1 MHEVLSS
8 SRAAIPAVDA
18 TFITRGSSMTM
29 TKSARATV
37 VRAGKGQSVRW
48 GPAGVVRVVAASE
61 PTDESFSIVE
71 VTEPPGSAAPLHV
84 HHGEAEAFYI
94 LDGTIEL
101 TCGDQ
106 QLTASAGDFVYTPRD
121 VPHKYAVV
129 GDRPARVLLIFSRPG
144 FEGFFLEGGT
154 PIDQPPAGPPDPNAL
169 RQLVEKYDMELLE
182 VPSH

>member
-1 MHEVLSS
+1 
-8 SRAAIPAVDA
+8 
-18 TFITRGSSMTM
+18 MTM
-29 TKSARATV
+29 TRSAGATV

-48 GPAGVVRVVAASE
+48 GPAGIVRVVASADA
-61 PTDESFSIVE
+61 TDESFSIVE

-84 HHGEAEAFYI
+84 HHGESEAFYI
-94 LDGTIEL
+94 LDGAIEL

-106 QLTASAGDFVYTPRD
+106 SLTATAGDFVYTPRD

-154 PIDQPPAGPPDPNAL
+154 PIDQPPAGPPDAEAL
-169 RQLVEKYDMELLE
+169 QQLVAKYDMELLAP
-182 VPSH
+182 PSH